1 MSAMR
6 WLERHFYDSG
16 LNINNH
22 VSASGFSQFAHF
34 PLS

>member
-6 WLERHFYDSG
+6 WLERHYYDSG
-16 LNINNH
+16 LNINH

-34 PLS
+34 PLT